1 MRKYEVLGRDIDGNI
16 TEYGG
21 VAARDSAHAIR
32 IVARTYETLGE
43 TLFARRAD
51 VEIEPT
57 FAQSFA

>member
-1 MRKYEVLGRDIDGNI
+1 MTRTYEVIGRDIDDNT

-21 VAARDSAHAIR
+21 VDSAHAIR

-57 FAQSFA
+57 FAQSIA